1 MRMRYRGWNS
11 IHKKDRERPAVGFLT
26 AFLLWQV
33 SALLISRCITAHI
46 FQIEIFQRLNT
57 AQLENVSQA
66 SISA

>member
-1 MRMRYRGWNS
+1 M
-11 IHKKDRERPAVGFLT
+11 GFLT

-33 SALLISRCITAHI
+33 SALLVSRCITAHI

>member
-1 MRMRYRGWNS
+1 M
-11 IHKKDRERPAVGFLT
+11 GFLT

-33 SALLISRCITAHI
+33 SALLISQCITAHI

-57 AQLENVSQA
+57 AQLENVSQT